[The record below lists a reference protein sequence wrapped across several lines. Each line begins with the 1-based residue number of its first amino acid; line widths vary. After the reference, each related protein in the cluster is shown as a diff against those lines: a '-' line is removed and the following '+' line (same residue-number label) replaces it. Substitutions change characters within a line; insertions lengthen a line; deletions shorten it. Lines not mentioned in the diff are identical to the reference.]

1 MMLSLPKLADVLWK
15 RERIALVRDDSPMAR
30 PFNHVPY
37 EVDTMY
43 ETVAKDKDFVFVHV
57 LVLSFEEPRTSG
69 GVNSAFISF
78 SFIRKKFKLCNIL
91 IV

>member
-15 RERIALVRDDSPMAR
+15 RERIALVRDDSPMSR
-30 PFNHVPY
+30 PLNHVPY

-43 ETVAKDKDFVFVHV
+43 ETVAKDKDVVFVHV
-57 LVLSFEEPRTSG
+57 LVLSLEEPRASGG

-78 SFIRKKFKLCNIL
+78 SFIRIKFKLCD
-91 IV
+91 VY

>member
-1 MMLSLPKLADVLWK
+1 MMSSLPKFADVLWK

-30 PFNHVPY
+30 PLNHVPY

-57 LVLSFEEPRTSG
+57 LVLSFEEPRASG
-69 GVNSAFISF
+69 GGKQCFYILFVH
-78 SFIRKKFKLCNIL
+78 KKK
-91 IV
+91 V